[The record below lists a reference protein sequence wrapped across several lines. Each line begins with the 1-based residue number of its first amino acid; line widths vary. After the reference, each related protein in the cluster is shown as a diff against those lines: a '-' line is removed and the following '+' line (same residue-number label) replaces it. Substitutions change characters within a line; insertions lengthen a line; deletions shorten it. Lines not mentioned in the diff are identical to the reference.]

1 MHMKLKKGEKT
12 SVQVIPKE
20 GSYDAAV
27 VLFRSLGI
35 EPAVCGVGSFS
46 IEITVGRL
54 ERLFGVRLRRRKDGL
69 IECVYKDD
77 SVGWEFP
84 VESLGPKARGLVEAV
99 SFSPIDFGPVDF
111 MQ

>member
-1 MHMKLKKGEKT
+1 MKLKKNEKT

-20 GSYDAAV
+20 GSYEAAV
-27 VLFRSLGI
+27 ALFRSLAF

-46 IEITVGRL
+46 IETTVGQL
-54 ERLFGVRLRRRKDGL
+54 ERLFGVHLRPREDGL
-69 IECVYKDD
+69 IECVYKDG

-84 VESLGPKARGLVEAV
+84 LERLGPEAQVLLEAV

-111 MQ
+111 MR

>member
-1 MHMKLKKGEKT
+1 MRLKKDEKT

-20 GSYDAAV
+20 GSYEAAV
-27 VLFRSLGI
+27 ALFRSLGI

-46 IEITVGRL
+46 IEITVGHL
-54 ERLFGVRLRRRKDGL
+54 EDLFGVRLRRRKDGL
-69 IECVYKDD
+69 IECVHKDGIA
-77 SVGWEFP
+77 GWEFP
-84 VESLGPKARGLVEAV
+84 VESLGLEALSLVEAV

>member
-1 MHMKLKKGEKT
+1 MRPKKNEKT

-20 GSYDAAV
+20 GSYEAAV
-27 VLFRSLGI
+27 SLFRSLGI

-46 IEITVGRL
+46 IELTVGRL
-54 ERLFGVRLRRRKDGL
+54 EDLFGVRLRRRKDGL
-69 IECVYKDD
+69 IECVHKDG
-77 SVGWEFP
+77 SAGWEFP
-84 VESLGPKARGLVEAV
+84 VESLGLEALGLVEAV

>member
-1 MHMKLKKGEKT
+1 MRLKKDEKT

-20 GSYDAAV
+20 GSYEAAV
-27 VLFRSLGI
+27 ALFRSLGI

-54 ERLFGVRLRRRKDGL
+54 GNLFGVRLRRREDGL
-69 IECVYKDD
+69 IECVHKDG
-77 SVGWEFP
+77 SAGWEFP
-84 VESLGPKARGLVEAV
+84 VESLGLEALSLVEAV